1 MVLLIFLAMALYK
14 SLVQKICNDTKTT
27 PQQEES
33 NTSEVI
39 ETEAAT
45 IIKEKIA
52 ANEKLD
58 DNLLDYYACQL
69 LIPGQC
75 THEELSALDHLGDH
89 LDVDEGLQFTII
101 VHTQRDGST
110 AVGKG
115 REEQKVKE
123 QITQGVQGKE
133 MGIRGEG
140 MGEYNSVIRIV

>member
-1 MVLLIFLAMALYK
+1 MRNLM
-14 SLVQKICNDTKTT
+14 S
-27 PQQEES
+27 
-33 NTSEVI
+33 TSW
-39 ETEAAT
+39 TNA
-45 IIKEKIA
+45 
-52 ANEKLD
+52 
-58 DNLLDYYACQL
+58 ACQL

-75 THEELSALDHLGDH
+75 PHEELSALNHLGDH
-89 LDVDEGLQFTII
+89 LDDDEELQFTII
-101 VHTQRDGST
+101 GHTQRDGST

>member
-1 MVLLIFLAMALYK
+1 MRNPM
-14 SLVQKICNDTKTT
+14 STSRTT
-27 PQQEES
+27 
-33 NTSEVI
+33 T
-39 ETEAAT
+39 
-45 IIKEKIA
+45 
-52 ANEKLD
+52 
-58 DNLLDYYACQL
+58 ACQL

-75 THEELSALDHLGDH
+75 PHEEQSVLDHLDDDG
-89 LDVDEGLQFTII
+89 ELQFTILR
-101 VHTQRDGST
+101 HMQRDGST